1 MKVIAPS
8 LLLLC
13 ILTLFLSGCMSET
26 GQKVKEE
33 PIRIGIMLSDVG
45 LGDQSFSD
53 SAFKGLETARDQ
65 LGIVF
70 DYRELAETG
79 TYEEGL
85 KELVA
90 EDNDLIIGLGFMIKE
105 ELEKVAKEHPE
116 QRFLLV
122 DEVSD
127 VENIVSLT
135 FKEDEGSFL
144 AGVVAGLKSETG
156 VVGFVG
162 GADVPLIQKFEKG
175 FAEGVKEVNP
185 SAEILSEYAGDFG
198 NDQLGA
204 SIALDMIEN
213 QNADIIYTAAGFTG
227 VGALQEAQEQGVY
240 AIGVDSDQFFL
251 AEEAV
256 ITSMLKN
263 IDVAMLTVSTLLVE
277 QGQISE
283 DIVMGLNEN
292 GVGLAP
298 IRVTS
303 LDANEEKTLNEL
315 IEKLKTN

>member
-13 ILTLFLSGCMSET
+13 MLTLFLSGCMSET
-26 GQKVKEE
+26 GQEVEEETVK
-33 PIRIGIMLSDVG
+33 IGIMLSDVG

-79 TYEEGL
+79 TYEDGL
-85 KELVA
+85 RELVA

-175 FAEGVKEVNP
+175 FTEGVKEVNP
-185 SAEILSEYAGDFG
+185 SAVVLTEYAGDFG
-198 NDQLGA
+198 NDKLGA
-204 SIALDMIEN
+204 SITKDMIEN
-213 QNADIIYTAAGFTG
+213 FNADIIYTAAGFTG
-227 VGALQEAQEQGVY
+227 VGALQEAQKQGVY

-298 IRVTS
+298 IRITS